1 MRRASRS
8 VPRRRSSRAL
18 TSLPTN
24 GAGADQDFG
33 EQRYAVGHGQ
43 GGGRR

>member
-24 GAGADQDFG
+24 GAGAGADQDFG

-43 GGGRR
+43 GG